1 MNAGIITSATWLFF
15 TLTPLITSCEPLNT
29 WVTACCLSFPI
40 SKMRFDSFPNLQ
52 GLSWSSSDE
61 SNCTGGSG
69 CLKAWCSLVKIQ
81 CHCVR
86 WFYFQMYDC
95 QQRWVFDLFPSIF
108 AWEIR
113 HAGKSGGLMQQ
124 CYYQMFPA
132 LQASSFSWVGLPM
145 NEGRRTTGLLNLS
158 VSCLIFIRRNIS
170 NIYFLCRRQVLVG
183 ESIYFW
189 NDLIYLNE
197 ECIFIFRVS
206 GEGV

>member
-1 MNAGIITSATWLFF
+1 MNAGIISSATWLFF

-40 SKMRFDSFPNLQ
+40 SKMRFDTFPNLQ
-52 GLSWSSSDE
+52 GLLWSSSDE

-95 QQRWVFDLFPSIF
+95 QQRCVFDLFPSIF
-108 AWEIR
+108 AWEIL

-132 LQASSFSWVGLPM
+132 LQDSSFSQTSKQG
-145 NEGRRTTGLLNLS
+145 TTLDRSPPTLHSPPTDYQFLLHLS
-158 VSCLIFIRRNIS
+158 FSFKNF
-170 NIYFLCRRQVLVG
+170 FLK
-183 ESIYFW
+183 SIHYTH
-189 NDLIYLNE
+189 L
-197 ECIFIFRVS
+197 FRAYNYH
-206 GEGV
+206 